1 MMKPYANGAGWEVHQ
16 ACALDVAS
24 SMPDDHFSLAI
35 IDGPY
40 AMNKAEWDRLS
51 VADLPKWYR
60 PHLEAAGRIL
70 APSAS
75 LYLWNTSEGWAAL
88 HPLLLSLGWTF
99 RSLITWDK
107 GVGFMAGKCDV
118 GSLRTWYDVTEV
130 CGFYQREEWAPST
143 CAGQEI
149 AYAAGADDRNWIRLW
164 LGSEW
169 SGAGLKRREAD
180 RALGTNGM
188 AGHYFGASQW
198 SLPTWEAY
206 QLLANYAAEHGAP
219 RERPYLV
226 HPSVWP
232 DGDLCASYDHLRAS
246 YDHLRA
252 EYDHLRAEYDHLR
265 AEYEASRPAFTA
277 PLGLSNVWRHGQV
290 SGPERLKGDNGAALH
305 PCQKPL
311 SFAERMV
318 KASTRPGERVW
329 VPFGGTCREA
339 LACANIAR
347 RDPDQ
352 ARHCVT
358 AEIDQDGRGYLDAV
372 VPQLRGLSV
381 QEIAKNRSGQTLLF
395 STAAK

>member
-51 VADLPKWYR
+51 VADLPEWYR

-130 CGFYQREEWAPST
+130 CGFYQRENIPFDEVFGSMAQMMEDERAKTGVSRAAIDAASGCSNVSQYWWQARDWRCPTREMWSLLQSVSSGFDWDWA
-143 CAGQEI
+143 
-149 AYAAGADDRNWIRLW
+149 DV
-164 LGSEW
+164 
-169 SGAGLKRREAD
+169 KRMEAD
-180 RALGTNGM
+180 ARSM
-188 AGHYFGASQW
+188 H
-198 SLPTWEAY
+198 
-206 QLLANYAAEHGAP
+206 
-219 RERPYLV
+219 
-226 HPSVWP
+226 
-232 DGDLCASYDHLRAS
+232 
-246 YDHLRA
+246 
-252 EYDHLRAEYDHLR
+252 
-265 AEYEASRPAFTA
+265 EASRPAFTA

>member
-1 MMKPYANGAGWEVHQ
+1 MMLPYANGAGWEVHQ

-51 VADLPKWYR
+51 VADLPEWYR

-99 RSLITWDK
+99 RSLVTWDK

-149 AYAAGADDRNWIRLW
+149 AQATGADRRNKAPAFYKTERERA
-164 LGSEW
+164 GMSKRDMARHFPSA
-169 SGAGLKRREAD
+169 SGGLTGCVANWEGG
-180 RALGTNGM
+180 LN
-188 AGHYFGASQW
+188 Y
-198 SLPTWEAY
+198 PTWDVWKRS
-206 QLLANYAAEHGAP
+206 AAAMQAASPTGG
-219 RERPYLV
+219 RPYLV

-232 DGDLCASYDHLRAS
+232 DGDLRAS